1 MSEEK
6 KSRQPFMLLKNV
18 VYSTYQLHAFTSNK
32 QTPPED
38 AFKIIILEIMSWLRE
53 RFRALD
59 VPNEIKLPDP
69 EDYEKLNLKEL
80 KSFRIDSGYIL
91 ESIFIEEDK
100 TWAMQLVEPD
110 LGPNPGRT
118 SQMRPPAPGR
128 MFFTNIGLIM
138 KENTVEIGINIQVS
152 ELENEEIPCE
162 VFRVGVVKKL
172 ARNPKIG
179 LEQELKYRIIE
190 KPFVIE
196 TLNDIGK
203 LKNLIQAEER
213 QIPVLIISQPG
224 GNTFLSHETLSIL
237 KQNSD
242 NLTLI
247 KNPLTE
253 ELNRLSECGQVKKN
267 PIVAEDMAEPML
279 GYAYT
284 FNLPYSFHDDF
295 VANGDSSLEPGGIC
309 IYYPSLFGGHK
320 EKYSY
325 QDICQNTDMTRKMIE
340 SNVQEFLKRK
350 VITFGEVK
358 FLRQLKQKEM
368 ENMLKTAKQQGEG
381 EEVFL
386 KEMEDYKRL
395 RDQKLAEERGFFDQS
410 ITALEKEK
418 EKQSNRIKQLEER
431 LTKETTE
438 QEHLNILNGEL
449 NTLKEE
455 NRKLKT
461 QIEKLCRPSKTTEI
475 PKWVEDSF
483 SGRLIFH
490 EKAVTLIE
498 STQTAEVDMV
508 LLCDALEFLAK
519 EYRDEL
525 TGIISEDERNA
536 LCSKR
541 YDRPFTVTPITGMTP
556 NAYPLE
562 YKIKYYKDEKGKTHE
577 SVLDLHLKSGTG
589 TENLLRIY
597 FLYDKEKQLIVV
609 GSLPKHLKTLRNG

>member
-1 MSEEK
+1 MSEK
-6 KSRQPFMLLKNV
+6 NKSRQPFMLMKNV

-59 VPNEIKLPDP
+59 VPNEIKMPDP
-69 EDYEKLNLKEL
+69 EDYEKLNLTEL

-190 KPFVIE
+190 KPFLIE

-213 QIPVLIISQPG
+213 QIPVLIISEPG
-224 GNTFLSHETLSIL
+224 ESTFLSHETHPIL
-237 KQNSD
+237 KQNLD
-242 NLTLI
+242 NLIHI

-267 PIVAEDMAEPML
+267 LIIAEDMAEPML

-284 FNLPYSFHDDF
+284 FDLPYSFHDDF

-309 IYYPSLFGGHK
+309 IYYPSMFGGHK

-325 QDICQNTDMTRKMIE
+325 QDICEKTDLIRKMIE

-358 FLRQLKQKEM
+358 FLRKLKQKEM

-395 RDQKLAEERGFFDQS
+395 RDQKLAEERGFFDQN
-410 ITALEKEK
+410 ITSLEKEK
-418 EKQSNRIKQLEER
+418 EKLTNRISQLEGR

-438 QEHLNILNGEL
+438 QENLNILNGEL
-449 NTLKEE
+449 NTLREE
-455 NRKLKT
+455 NHKLKT
-461 QIEKLCRPSKTTEI
+461 QIEKLCRPIKTMEI

-498 STQTAEVDMV
+498 NTPTYEVDMA

-525 TGIISEDERNA
+525 TGIISEDQRNA

-577 SVLDLHLKSGTG
+577 SILDLHLKSGTG

-609 GSLPKHLKTLRNG
+609 GSLPKHLKTLKNG

>member
-1 MSEEK
+1 MSEK
-6 KSRQPFMLLKNV
+6 NKSRQPFMLMKNV

-59 VPNEIKLPDP
+59 VPNEIKMPDP
-69 EDYEKLNLKEL
+69 EDYEKLNLTEL

-138 KENTVEIGINIQVS
+138 KKNTVEIGINIQVS

-190 KPFVIE
+190 KPFLIE

-213 QIPVLIISQPG
+213 QIPVLIISEPG
-224 GNTFLSHETLSIL
+224 ESTFLSHETHPIL
-237 KQNSD
+237 KQNLD
-242 NLTLI
+242 NLIHI

-267 PIVAEDMAEPML
+267 LIIAEDMAEPML

-284 FNLPYSFHDDF
+284 FDLPYSFHDDF

-309 IYYPSLFGGHK
+309 IYYPSMFGGHK

-325 QDICQNTDMTRKMIE
+325 QYICEKTDLIRKMIE

-358 FLRQLKQKEM
+358 FLRHLKQKEM

-395 RDQKLAEERGFFDQS
+395 RDQKLAEERGFFDQN
-410 ITALEKEK
+410 ITSLEKEK
-418 EKQSNRIKQLEER
+418 EKLTNRISQLEGR

-438 QEHLNILNGEL
+438 QENLNILNGEL
-449 NTLKEE
+449 NTLREE
-455 NRKLKT
+455 NHKLKT
-461 QIEKLCRPSKTTEI
+461 QIEKLCRPIKTMEI

-498 STQTAEVDMV
+498 NTPTSEVDMA

-525 TGIISEDERNA
+525 TGIISEDQRNA

-577 SVLDLHLKSGTG
+577 SILDLHLKSGTG

-609 GSLPKHLKTLRNG
+609 GSLPKHLKTLKNG